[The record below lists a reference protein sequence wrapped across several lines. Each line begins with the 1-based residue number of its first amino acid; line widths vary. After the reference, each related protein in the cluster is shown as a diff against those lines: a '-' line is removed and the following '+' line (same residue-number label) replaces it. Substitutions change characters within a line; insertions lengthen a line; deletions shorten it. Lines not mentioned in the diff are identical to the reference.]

1 MKKILDKNLFVC
13 YNDSM
18 KWNDY
23 RIKSIKYVTNSSF
36 ADLSCP
42 GTKLDD
48 SYKPTWTVA
57 DEDHDGLYSFK
68 KWFLKFKEDPTEIK
82 FVDACFEGD
91 YRHWEAFKSSQ
102 YIRPIYERV
111 KKEAEKRLLADV
123 MQKLYS
129 AAMDDNNKSQMVAL
143 KFLVDRGQKL
153 SDDEPKGRGRPKKAD
168 IDKAAR
174 EIAEEDKAL
183 AEDLKR
189 IS

>member
-1 MKKILDKNLFVC
+1 
-13 YNDSM
+13 M